1 MFYKTYLIK
10 YGEIGVKG
18 KNRASFED
26 ALVSQIREAL
36 SRIGEDFH
44 VWKEQG
50 RIIVDVLGDER
61 DTDSE
66 EIIRE
71 LQTVFG
77 IVGICPVVK
86 APLGTPEEIAPHVV
100 SFLSELYRLK
110 IDDRWREKHGEQLD
124 GSAEGLSRFTAEG
137 PISSILLPRWMSTL
151 ILGKR
156 FLMHFQDR
164 FVLMYMT
171 RR

>member
-110 IDDRWREKHGEQLD
+110 IDDRWR
-124 GSAEGLSRFTAEG
+124 SRFTAEG